1 MRFALPSRGRAI
13 ALCVFAGATVVVSVA
28 LLVAAVLA
36 PAPPAALPFVAIV
49 CIGCPLAAGHEL
61 PDAVRLL
68 RGDGAREPRALRR
81 LRRELDRLPETRHP
95 LGL

>member
-13 ALCVFAGATVVVSVA
+13 ALCVFAGATVVVSVT

-36 PAPPAALPFVAIV
+36 PAPPAALP
-49 CIGCPLAAGHEL
+49 
-61 PDAVRLL
+61 
-68 RGDGAREPRALRR
+68 
-81 LRRELDRLPETRHP
+81 ETRHP